1 MKSEEKINAFKDG
14 VETLDKK
21 LADLTEEEMDQVA
34 GGEGHDCMPLEDYL
48 KKTSTDKS
56 EILVDKGDGVKLPL
70 DSEVPYEETNN
81 VYVLPRP

>member
-1 MKSEEKINAFKDG
+1 MKTQEELNTIKEE

-56 EILVDKGDGVKLPL
+56 NILVDKGDGVKLTL

-81 VYVLPRP
+81 VYMLPRP